1 MDVVRDIVDQR
12 VAEDYPNP
20 EEEQTEL
27 KRLGDE
33 GNEWVRLAGLLLE
46 EADTAVETD
55 AEGGDKESEK
65 VSVFVYV
72 LCSR

>member
-1 MDVVRDIVDQR
+1 MVRDIVDQR

>member
-1 MDVVRDIVDQR
+1 MRDIVDQR

>member
-1 MDVVRDIVDQR
+1 MVRDIVDQR

-55 AEGGDKESEK
+55 AEGGGKESEK